1 MPWLSFPGNDHNDP
15 KDLNEP
21 KMTDMTDLKGKKKS
35 CGRFTLIELLVCIAI
50 IAILAALLLPVLGKS
65 KQAAQ
70 RSACLSNLKQIG
82 QATSMYLGENRDR
95 MPWVADAELQ
105 LTPPVSGGG
114 KRYNSMGSFMPLLDP
129 YLGSVEVW
137 ESPAAA
143 IEDQEAWL
151 QHFASVWRENGVDR
165 PEKGR
170 SNYIS
175 DKLAEKDSTQSR
187 YLRGR
192 SPGSCAQKRKSSVAD
207 EEWLMTPF
215 FERGWWS
222 GFHADWTV
230 GSSEPPPTGWSAHQ
244 GGRNQL
250 YLDFHADWVRKDIVP

>member
-1 MPWLSFPGNDHNDP
+1 
-15 KDLNEP
+15 
-21 KMTDMTDLKGKKKS
+21 MTCLDGKKTFG
-35 CGRFTLIELLVCIAI
+35 CFTMIELLACIAI
-50 IAILAALLLPVLGKS
+50 IAILAALLLPVLGKT

-105 LTPPVSGGG
+105 LTPPVSSSG

-137 ESPAAA
+137 ESPVSV
-143 IEDQEAWL
+143 IEDQDAWL
-151 QHFASVWRENGVDR
+151 QHFFSVWRENGVER

-215 FERGWWS
+215 FERSWWN
-222 GFHADWTV
+222 GFHADWAV
-230 GSSEPPPTGWSAHQ
+230 GNSEPPPSGWSAHQ